1 MTNNETDTVIHRIP
15 VTGVMDL
22 LITTN
27 GCIDIMGGIDMQFM
41 LNVNATGGGHVNS
54 SISLEAAK
62 EIFVTNCAIDQDRD
76 GYIWSVVDQWYQTYA
91 NAVESAQ
98 RLREEGKREDEN
110 LLLRSDM
117 PF

>member
-54 SISLEAAK
+54 SISMEAAK
-62 EIFVTNCAIDQDRD
+62 EIYMANCVIEREH
-76 GYIWSVVDQWYQTYA
+76 WSVENQWHECYGA
-91 NAVESAQ
+91 AAVAA
-98 RLREEGKREDEN
+98 RDLREEGKREDQN